1 MAFCRKYLLDCPG
14 SPDDPDG
21 ELEKQLEI
29 LEVKKLGP
37 GKNKHRTTHMIIN
50 NVQNGR
56 KSVIKIKEIVFNPDV
71 KDEYF
76 TTRYLELK

>member
-1 MAFCRKYLLDCPG
+1 
-14 SPDDPDG
+14 
-21 ELEKQLEI
+21 
-29 LEVKKLGP
+29 
-37 GKNKHRTTHMIIN
+37 MIIN